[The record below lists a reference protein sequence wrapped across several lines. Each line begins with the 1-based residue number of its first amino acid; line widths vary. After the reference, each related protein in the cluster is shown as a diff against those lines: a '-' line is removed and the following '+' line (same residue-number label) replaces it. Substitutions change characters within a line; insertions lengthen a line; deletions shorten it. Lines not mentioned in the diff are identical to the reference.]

1 VLTLANELELTKSQL
16 EQVTA
21 IYDRMNAA
29 AKLLGGEL
37 ITRSSCALTLCV
49 AIIATDSHY
58 RWTMGMSG
66 GGSRPGERRG
76 GRQKG
81 SLNKRTRELLAPVT
95 DAADISPKEVML
107 QAMRLHWAAG
117 NVVDAVDCAAKAAP
131 YVHPRLVAAAVAR
144 LPSEMS
150 DEELAA
156 SIDDAEQAAAALARR
171 EKPSGAGG
179 TRH

>member
-1 VLTLANELELTKSQL
+1 
-16 EQVTA
+16 
-21 IYDRMNAA
+21 
-29 AKLLGGEL
+29 
-37 ITRSSCALTLCV
+37 
-49 AIIATDSHY
+49 
-58 RWTMGMSG
+58 MSG

-131 YVHPRLVAAAVAR
+131 YVHPRLVAAAAAVR

-156 SIDDAEQAAAALARR
+156 AIDDAEQAAAALARR
-171 EKPSGAGG
+171 EKLPSGAGE

>member
-1 VLTLANELELTKSQL
+1 
-16 EQVTA
+16 
-21 IYDRMNAA
+21 
-29 AKLLGGEL
+29 
-37 ITRSSCALTLCV
+37 
-49 AIIATDSHY
+49 
-58 RWTMGMSG
+58 MSG

-131 YVHPRLVAAAVAR
+131 YVHPRLVAAAVAVR

-156 SIDDAEQAAAALARR
+156 AIDDAKQAAAALARR
-171 EKPSGAGG
+171 EKLPSGAGG
-179 TRH
+179 NGIETSRYDWEKARAAKSTSSAR